1 MCGLVVHQTDPYTP
15 WGVGV
20 LRYHRIPPLR
30 PTSTDHSVLW
40 ACRTVVR
47 RVHRPSYYVRYTT
60 IQRIMMSGWLWSL
73 TSMYWVTAGVFK
85 RNYTSRYRAVSG
97 DNGRNT
103 AYPRCCGVR
112 TTNMSVESPEEHQ
125 LSNHRLV
132 HSQGPTRCHMGP
144 IQHRIRAYN
153 RHK

>member
-20 LRYHRIPPLR
+20 LRYHRIPPLH

-40 ACRTVVR
+40 ACRNVVR

-85 RNYTSRYRAVSG
+85 RNYTFRYRAVSG
-97 DNGRNT
+97 DNGPNT
-103 AYPRCCGVR
+103 AHRGAGVR

-125 LSNHRLV
+125 LSNHRPV

-144 IQHRIRAYN
+144 IKHRIRAYN
-153 RHK
+153 RRT

>member
-1 MCGLVVHQTDPYTP
+1 MCGLVVHQTDPCTS
-15 WGVGV
+15 WDVGV

-85 RNYTSRYRAVSG
+85 RNYTFRYRAVSG
-97 DNGRNT
+97 DNSPNT
-103 AYPRCCGVR
+103 AHRGAGVR

-125 LSNHRLV
+125 LSNHRPV

-153 RHK
+153 RHT